1 MSAPK
6 KTHIVVK
13 PLWHDSRFYH
23 ENTLFPPDDLD
34 ISESQVEK
42 YASGGEQAFLITK
55 AESERRK
62 NPEAYDA
69 QQQARAQ
76 ADELTRLRQENADLR
91 AAGANVD
98 FTPLHALLGPVSSVE
113 DIRTATASLKTELAT
128 GHGAQADKD
137 RALAEKDRE
146 LASARAVAAGYAVL
160 YPTKPGTELPS
171 NFSRRGVLASFGL
184 TTYES
189 LQGFTAEQLTQLPD
203 ISDDQA
209 KKIVQAVAAHFQS

>member
-6 KTHIVVK
+6 QTHVVVK

-34 ISESQVEK
+34 ISEAQVEK

-69 QQQARAQ
+69 RQQARAQ
-76 ADELTRLRQENADLR
+76 DRELARLRQENDELR
-91 AAGANVD
+91 QAGASVD
-98 FTPLHALLGPVSSVE
+98 FTPLHALLGPVSSVDE
-113 DIRTATASLKTELAT
+113 VVKASASLKTELAT
-128 GHGAQADKD
+128 GQGAQADRD
-137 RALAEKDRE
+137 RALADKDRE
-146 LASARAVAAGYAVL
+146 LASARAIAAGYAAL
-160 YPTKPGTELPS
+160 YPTTPGTELPG

-189 LQGFTAEQLTQLPD
+189 LQGLTAEQLTGLPD
-203 ISDDQA
+203 ISDEQA
-209 KKIVQAVAAHFQS
+209 GKIVQAVAGHFKD

>member
-6 KTHIVVK
+6 QTHVVVK

-34 ISESQVEK
+34 ISEAQVEK
-42 YASGGEQAFLITK
+42 YAGGGEQAFLITK

-69 QQQARAQ
+69 RQQARAQ
-76 ADELTRLRQENADLR
+76 DRELARLRQENDELR
-91 AAGANVD
+91 QAGASVD
-98 FTPLHALLGPVSSVE
+98 FTPLHALLGPVSSIDEVVK
-113 DIRTATASLKTELAT
+113 ATASLRTELAT
-128 GHGAQADKD
+128 GHGAQAD
-137 RALAEKDRE
+137 RDRE
-146 LASARAVAAGYAVL
+146 LASARAVAAGYAAL
-160 YPTKPGTELPS
+160 YPTTPGTELPG

-189 LQGFTAEQLTQLPD
+189 LQGLTAEQLTGLPD
-203 ISDDQA
+203 ISDEQA
-209 KKIVQAVAAHFQS
+209 GKIVQAVAGHFKD

>member
-42 YASGGEQAFLITK
+42 YASGGEQAFLVTK

-69 QQQARAQ
+69 RQQAHAQ

-91 AAGANVD
+91 AAGASVD
-98 FTPLHALLGPVSSVE
+98 FTPLHALLGPVSSVD

-137 RALAEKDRE
+137 RE
-146 LASARAVAAGYAVL
+146 LASARAVAAGYAAL
-160 YPTKPGTELPS
+160 YPNKTGTELPS
-171 NFSRRGVLASFGL
+171 NFSRRGVLATFGL

-203 ISDDQA
+203 ISDEQA
-209 KKIVQAVAAHFQS
+209 KKIVQAVATHFQG

>member
-6 KTHIVVK
+6 QTHVVVK

-34 ISESQVEK
+34 ISEAQVER
-42 YASGGEQAFLITK
+42 YASGGEQAFIITK

-69 QQQARAQ
+69 RQQARAQ
-76 ADELTRLRQENADLR
+76 DRELARLRQENDELR
-91 AAGANVD
+91 QAGASVD
-98 FTPLHALLGPVSSVE
+98 FTPLHALLGPVSSIDEVVK
-113 DIRTATASLKTELAT
+113 ATASLRTELAT
-128 GHGAQADKD
+128 GHGAQAD
-137 RALAEKDRE
+137 RDRE
-146 LASARAVAAGYAVL
+146 LASARAVAAGYAAL
-160 YPTKPGTELPS
+160 YPTTPGTELPG

-189 LQGFTAEQLTQLPD
+189 LQGLTAEQLTGLPD
-203 ISDDQA
+203 ISDEQA
-209 KKIVQAVAAHFQS
+209 GKIVQAVAGHFKD

>member
-42 YASGGEQAFLITK
+42 YASGGEQAFLVTK

-69 QQQARAQ
+69 RQQARAQ

-91 AAGANVD
+91 AAGASVD
-98 FTPLHALLGPVSSVE
+98 FTPLHALLGPVSSVD

-137 RALAEKDRE
+137 RE
-146 LASARAVAAGYAVL
+146 LASARAVAAGYAAL
-160 YPTKPGTELPS
+160 YPTKTGTELPS
-171 NFSRRGVLASFGL
+171 NFSRRGVLATFGL

-203 ISDDQA
+203 ISDEQA
-209 KKIVQAVAAHFQS
+209 KKIVQAVATHFQG